1 MMTKTKVLIVDD
13 HRVVIEGI
21 KSALS
26 VSPDLEVIGE
36 ALNGHQAIKKSK
48 SLKPDIVIM
57 DISMPDLNGID
68 ATLQIKKLDPRIK
81 IIIFSMYSN
90 REYVIDL
97 FKAGISSYVL
107 KKDPMSDL
115 VSAIKA
121 VERGGTYFTTISS
134 EILLNYVKELDDS
147 NNNNI
152 NNTNGFESLSLR
164 EREVFQLLSEGK
176 PIKGIA
182 ETLGISRKT
191 VETHKYNIME
201 KLHAKNITDLTK
213 LAIKKGIIQL

>member
-1 MMTKTKVLIVDD
+1 
-13 HRVVIEGI
+13 
-21 KSALS
+21 
-26 VSPDLEVIGE
+26 
-36 ALNGHQAIKKSK
+36 
-48 SLKPDIVIM
+48 
-57 DISMPDLNGID
+57 
-68 ATLQIKKLDPRIK
+68 
-81 IIIFSMYSN
+81 MYSN

-147 NNNNI
+147 NNI

-176 PIKGIA
+176 SIKGIA

>member
-1 MMTKTKVLIVDD
+1 MTKTKVLIVDD

-36 ALNGHQAIKKSK
+36 ALNGHQAIKKAK

-68 ATLQIKKLDPRIK
+68 ATLQIKKMDPHIK

-115 VSAIKA
+115 ISAIKA

-134 EILLNYVKELDDS
+134 EILLNYVKELDNS
-147 NNNNI
+147 NNNI

-176 PIKGIA
+176 SIKEIA

>member
-26 VSPDLEVIGE
+26 VSPDLEIIGE
-36 ALNGHQAIKKSK
+36 ALNGHQAIKKAK

-147 NNNNI
+147 NNNI
-152 NNTNGFESLSLR
+152 NNANGFESLSLR

-176 PIKGIA
+176 SIKEIA

>member
-1 MMTKTKVLIVDD
+1 MTKTKVLIVDD

-147 NNNNI
+147 NKNNNNNI
-152 NNTNGFESLSLR
+152 NGFESLSLR

>member
-1 MMTKTKVLIVDD
+1 
-13 HRVVIEGI
+13 
-21 KSALS
+21 
-26 VSPDLEVIGE
+26 
-36 ALNGHQAIKKSK
+36 
-48 SLKPDIVIM
+48 
-57 DISMPDLNGID
+57 
-68 ATLQIKKLDPRIK
+68 
-81 IIIFSMYSN
+81 
-90 REYVIDL
+90 
-97 FKAGISSYVL
+97 
-107 KKDPMSDL
+107 MSDL

-147 NNNNI
+147 NKNNNNNI
-152 NNTNGFESLSLR
+152 NGFESLSLR

-176 PIKGIA
+176 PIRGIA